1 MSVCAGTKILIENA
15 CAMTNGMFTYFC
27 MQSAVKFFLLLFT
40 KQGVELLRI

>member
-1 MSVCAGTKILIENA
+1 MSVCVGTKILIENA

-27 MQSAVKFFLLLFT
+27 MQSAVKFLLLFT